1 VFPITSASILVRR
14 KQSSAS
20 PGVQT
25 MGSRLLNK
33 VLPFADATFDVI
45 ASDFVFEHID
55 APDRVARE
63 LDRVL
68 KPGG

>member
-1 VFPITSASILVRR
+1 
-14 KQSSAS
+14 
-20 PGVQT
+20 